1 MEKSLR
7 NDGALE
13 ISKQTETEKEKEIRM
28 IVRRFELG
36 YVLDIIQVRKTQE
49 NRKRKTSI

>member
-1 MEKSLR
+1 
-7 NDGALE
+7 
-13 ISKQTETEKEKEIRM
+13 M

-49 NRKRKTSI
+49 KQKKERQAYKRTDRKSFLFPLTSKH